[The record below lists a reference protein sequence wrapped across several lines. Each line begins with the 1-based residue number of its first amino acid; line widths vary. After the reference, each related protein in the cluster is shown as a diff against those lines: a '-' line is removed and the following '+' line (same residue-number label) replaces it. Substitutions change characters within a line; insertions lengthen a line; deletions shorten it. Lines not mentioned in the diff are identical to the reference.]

1 MLSHWIY
8 WSVHKWSKRNL
19 KKYKKDT
26 TVETN
31 MSGQGTMDPTQ
42 PGFESNNHNAD
53 KMEGFCDPK
62 LHQICEL

>member
-8 WSVHKWSKRNL
+8 WSVHKWSKWNL

-31 MSGQGTMDPTQ
+31 MSGQGTMDPTR

-53 KMEGFCDPK
+53 KMEGFCDPE